1 MNRGEMCRS
10 REASDGEK
18 VSAVAVMGEDTR
30 RQADWS
36 PVFGRGR
43 ERRGSEP
50 AERGAVGE

>member
-1 MNRGEMCRS
+1 MN
-10 REASDGEK
+10 
-18 VSAVAVMGEDTR
+18 AVAVMGEDTR

-50 AERGAVGE
+50 AEGGAVGE